1 MDSLIVFPL
10 LLIFPGGLRPA
21 IYDLSSGIQFK
32 DVHFTYPSRPDMPI
46 FQGLDLDVPAGSIT
60 AVVGPSGSGKSTLGS
75 LLLRLY
81 DPERGQVIVGG
92 HDVRALSPDWLRST
106 VGTVHQVS
114 VDNTSNHWLFTKRHS
129 VLWTCGFEVFFKVA
143 QNSFLCFLRLL
154 ELDFSGLEQYCF
166 EWLCYLFKASL
177 NSPLYDTW
185 GCTVLLHSNKLDP
198 LFAINC
204 IYLKN

>member
-1 MDSLIVFPL
+1 MDSLFFFPL

-21 IYDLSSGIQFK
+21 THDLSSGIQFK

-46 FQGLDLDVPAGSIT
+46 FQGLNLDVPAGSIT

-81 DPERGQVIVGG
+81 DPEQGQVIVGG

-114 VDNTSNHWLFTKRHS
+114 VDNTSNHWLFTNRHA
-129 VLWTCGFEVFFKVA
+129 VL
-143 QNSFLCFLRLL
+143 
-154 ELDFSGLEQYCF
+154 
-166 EWLCYLFKASL
+166 
-177 NSPLYDTW
+177 
-185 GCTVLLHSNKLDP
+185 
-198 LFAINC
+198 
-204 IYLKN
+204 